1 MFKLLT
7 IIIYT
12 ILFLSSYSIAQD
24 KLPILQSTTETISI
38 RDGQILRSD
47 YWTLVPE
54 AKPDVYVADKSNQS
68 KIISFISDIDSI
80 SFNLEPGTKHDF
92 IVLLNGKDSCYT
104 QIRSGIRALPELV
117 DVNRKDTIPFR
128 LTSHN
133 NIVIEAILNQ
143 RDTLQLMLHTA
154 ASAVSLTREATQR
167 LANLSFDDPQLVHS
181 WGGIDSTGYADGNSL
196 QIGAFTWEEMRVW
209 ESENSGP
216 ETDGKFGIT
225 LFDNRIIEFDFEAS
239 QLIIHTQLPNLS
251 SDFEQKALA
260 FNRNLMFLQGKGH
273 TDSLQFE
280 NQFLIHSGYAGAVLF
295 DDVFATSNQ
304 LAEQLEIISESSLSD
319 SYGNILKTKN
329 AVLPGLSIGNT
340 DFKEIPVSFFEGA
353 IARQKMS
360 LIGGNL
366 LKRFHLFLDLQQA
379 YVYLKPN
386 NLANLPFT
394 DG

>member
-1 MFKLLT
+1 MFKHLT
-7 IIIYT
+7 IICT
-12 ILFLSSYSIAQD
+12 TLFLCSQSMAQD

-54 AKPDVYVADKSNQS
+54 AKPDIYVADKSSQS

-92 IVLLNGKDSCYT
+92 IVLLNGKDSCYN
-104 QIRSGIRALPELV
+104 QIRSGISDLTQLIDA
-117 DVNRKDTIPFR
+117 NRKDTIPFR

-133 NIVIEAILNQ
+133 NIVIEAVLNQ

-196 QIGAFTWEEMRVW
+196 QIGAFTWEEIRVW

-280 NQFLIHSGYAGAVLF
+280 NQFLIS
-295 DDVFATSNQ
+295 
-304 LAEQLEIISESSLSD
+304 
-319 SYGNILKTKN
+319 K
-329 AVLPGLSIGNT
+329 
-340 DFKEIPVSFFEGA
+340 
-353 IARQKMS
+353 
-360 LIGGNL
+360 
-366 LKRFHLFLDLQQA
+366 
-379 YVYLKPN
+379 
-386 NLANLPFT
+386 
-394 DG
+394 